1 MLLKDK
7 IIVVIGGEGLLGK
20 AIVNGI
26 LHEGGVPISADIK
39 PIKDSNNDIDY
50 IMVDITSKKSI
61 NDCIEI
67 VYKKYGKID
76 ALVNTAYPRN
86 KNYGRNFLEV
96 EFEDFCENLN
106 IHLGGYFL
114 TSQQFIKFFLKQGF
128 GNIINFSSIYG
139 VIAPSFEIYAE
150 TTMTMPVEYAA
161 IKSAIIHL
169 TRYMA
174 KFLKGK
180 NIRVNC
186 ISPGGIMDKQPIN
199 FIKNYNSL
207 CLNKGMLDK
216 DDIIGTVIFLLGDI
230 SKYINGQNI
239 IVDDGYS
246 L

>member
-7 IIVVIGGEGLLGK
+7 IIIVIGGEGLLGK
-20 AIVNGI
+20 AIVNSI
-26 LHEGGVPISADIK
+26 LQEGGISISADIK
-39 PIKDSNNDIDY
+39 PSQDNNVDFIF
-50 IMVDITSKKSI
+50 VDITSKKSI
-61 NDCIEI
+61 NDCIETI
-67 VYKKYGKID
+67 YEKYGKID
-76 ALVNTAYPRN
+76 AMVNVSYPRN
-86 KNYGRNFLEV
+86 KNYGRKFLDV
-96 EFEDFCENLN
+96 EFDDFCENVSL
-106 IHLGGYFL
+106 HLGGYFL
-114 TSQQFIKFFLKQGF
+114 ASQQFIKFFLKQGY